1 MLPATCSSTLA
12 YDFLVAAPT
21 PQTPPP
27 VESASETASEETA
40 ETAETEETAETAET
54 AETEEEDPVVTVPY
68 VIVGGGT
75 AAYFA
80 VRGIRDRDADAKV
93 RVQQLLPTRLQLLL
107 GAAYTN
113 CPSFA

>member
-27 VESASETASEETA
+27 VESASETASE
-40 ETAETEETAETAET
+40 ETAET